1 MTICLSKGFL
11 CLFLRSCRIFMLGLI
26 SAVRKNSLAEA
37 AGIVAGDKLVA
48 VDGVQVKDIIELSF
62 YTSDYEVELE
72 LENAQG
78 QRRQVHID
86 KYPDEDL
93 GLEFEA
99 AVFDKVSTC
108 YNNCI
113 FCFVDQMIPGMRKGL
128 YVRDDDY
135 RLSFLYGNFITLTNL
150 KEEDFQR
157 IIQTH
162 MTPLYV
168 SVHATDPK
176 VRCEMMHNR
185 FAGELMDKLERLF
198 AAGIEV
204 HTQIVCCPGYNDGV
218 ILAKSFHDLYAR
230 HPHVLTMAVVPVGIT
245 KHREGLHPLRTF
257 TKEEAAALIDQVTP
271 WQRQCREETGKTFIY
286 LGDEFYLLAGRDVP
300 TAEWYDGFPQ
310 LENGIGLTRSF
321 VDEWQAT
328 LPSLSSY
335 QAASPA
341 VIPVG
346 ESAFTVLQ
354 PLLDAL
360 NKQFNTAHSFV
371 PVPNQFFGGK
381 VNVTGLLTASD
392 ILRTCKES
400 GKRLILPA
408 VVLNN
413 DKLFLDDTALE
424 QFRKEYPGKVDIAKD
439 AKELLHLLLES

>member
-1 MTICLSKGFL
+1 
-11 CLFLRSCRIFMLGLI
+11 MLGLI

-204 HTQIVCCPGYNDGV
+204 HTQIVCCPGYNDGE

-360 NKQFNTAHSFV
+360 NKQFSTSHSFV

>member
-1 MTICLSKGFL
+1 
-11 CLFLRSCRIFMLGLI
+11 MLGLI

-204 HTQIVCCPGYNDGV
+204 HTQIVCCPGYNDGE
-218 ILAKSFHDLYAR
+218 ILSKSFQDLYAR

-321 VDEWQAT
+321 LDEWQAT

>member
-1 MTICLSKGFL
+1 
-11 CLFLRSCRIFMLGLI
+11 MLGLI

-204 HTQIVCCPGYNDGV
+204 HTQIVCCPGYNDGE
-218 ILAKSFHDLYAR
+218 ILTKSFQDLYAR

-354 PLLDAL
+354 PFLDAL

>member
-1 MTICLSKGFL
+1 
-11 CLFLRSCRIFMLGLI
+11 MLGLI

-72 LENAQG
+72 LENTQG

-204 HTQIVCCPGYNDGV
+204 HTQIVCCPGYNDGE

-245 KHREGLHPLRTF
+245 KHREGPHPLRTF

>member
-1 MTICLSKGFL
+1 
-11 CLFLRSCRIFMLGLI
+11 MLGLI

-185 FAGELMDKLERLF
+185 FAGELMDKLEHLF

-204 HTQIVCCPGYNDGV
+204 HTQIVCCPGYNDGE

-321 VDEWQAT
+321 LDEWQAT

>member
-1 MTICLSKGFL
+1 
-11 CLFLRSCRIFMLGLI
+11 MLGLI

-72 LENAQG
+72 LENAKG

-204 HTQIVCCPGYNDGV
+204 HTQIVCCPGYNDGE

-360 NKQFNTAHSFV
+360 NKQFSTAHSFV

>member
-1 MTICLSKGFL
+1 
-11 CLFLRSCRIFMLGLI
+11 MLGLI

-204 HTQIVCCPGYNDGV
+204 HTQIVCCPGYNDGE
-218 ILAKSFHDLYAR
+218 ILAKSFQDLYAR

-424 QFRKEYPGKVDIAKD
+424 QFRKEYPGKVDIAKN

>member
-1 MTICLSKGFL
+1 
-11 CLFLRSCRIFMLGLI
+11 MLGLI

>member
-1 MTICLSKGFL
+1 
-11 CLFLRSCRIFMLGLI
+11 MLGLI

-300 TAEWYDGFPQ
+300 SAEWYDGFPQ

-360 NKQFNTAHSFV
+360 NKQFSTAHSFV